1 MISIA
6 LTGEVMEREVVR
18 RDGAV
23 VGDVIVVTGCLGN
36 SFASGWHLDFEP
48 RLKEAQALVRL
59 FHPTAMMD
67 LSDGLAKDLPRLAG
81 ASQVGWDLD
90 LAALPLRQGATPEQ
104 ALREGEDYELLF
116 TLTASAWP
124 ALAEHWPTAF
134 PDVLLTKIGRIIPL
148 GIRMPELSGGWDHF
162 AGK

>member
-1 MISIA
+1 
-6 LTGEVMEREVVR
+6 
-18 RDGAV
+18 
-23 VGDVIVVTGCLGN
+23 
-36 SFASGWHLDFEP
+36 
-48 RLKEAQALVRL
+48 
-59 FHPTAMMD
+59 MMD